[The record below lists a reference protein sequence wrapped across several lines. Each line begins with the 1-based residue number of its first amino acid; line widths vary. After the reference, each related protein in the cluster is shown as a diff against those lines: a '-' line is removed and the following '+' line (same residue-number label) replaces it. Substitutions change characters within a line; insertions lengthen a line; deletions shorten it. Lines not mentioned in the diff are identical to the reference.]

1 MKELTLYVI
10 YAIEDGETVD
20 CTYTTIA
27 SEASDIKA
35 KFQSEGYSVQQ
46 EAHVF
51 SKDDVE
57 EILYQHIFGEF
68 RS

>member
-1 MKELTLYVI
+1 MKELTLFVI

-20 CTYTTIA
+20 CAYTTNPE
-27 SEASDIKA
+27 EASDIKA

-51 SKDDVE
+51 TKDEVE

>member
-20 CTYTTIA
+20 CTYTTNPE
-27 SEASDIKA
+27 EASAIKD

-51 SKDDVE
+51 TKDDVE

>member
-10 YAIEDGETVD
+10 FAIDDGETVD
-20 CTYTTIA
+20 CNYTTNPQ
-27 SEASDIKA
+27 EANEIKA

-51 SKDDVE
+51 TKDDVE